1 MHVGSAAVVMHVT
14 DQIENDTCLVF
25 LTGSDFP
32 NNISLDIPKQ
42 WYGYF
47 NYRLQGVV

>member
-14 DQIENDTCLVF
+14 NQIENDTYLVF
-25 LTGSDFP
+25 LTGYFP
-32 NNISLDIPKQ
+32 NNISFDIPKQ